1 MDKRVSVRNVLAFAI
16 LGMVAV
22 LFVVIFRNYRG
33 DMPEAIIEAL
43 PQNVDLSLKKVDY
56 TETRNGVR
64 RWQLIADSA
73 DYSVKNATTHIEN
86 IHMTFFDKKGM
97 DEATLTA
104 RNGEMHTEKRDVTA
118 SGDVVVRTVNGYDFF
133 SDSLLFSESDRKIR
147 TDDPVRIVSSQMKVS
162 GEGLE
167 FDVDSHKY
175 LLRSKV
181 RALITKSKGR

>member
-1 MDKRVSVRNVLAFAI
+1 MREKVSVRNVLAFAI
-16 LGMVAV
+16 LAMVAV
-22 LFVVIFRNYRG
+22 LAVVIFRNYRG
-33 DMPEAIIEAL
+33 DTPEAILGAL
-43 PQNVDLSLKKVDY
+43 PKNVDLSLKKIDY

-73 DYSVKNATTHIEN
+73 NYSVKNTTTHVEN
-86 IHMTFFDKKGM
+86 IHMTFYDKQGR

-104 RNGEMHTEKRDVTA
+104 QKGEMHTEKRDVSA
-118 SGDVVVRTVNGYDFF
+118 SGDVVVSTVNGYDFF
-133 SDSLLFSESDRKIR
+133 SDSLFFSENDRKIR
-147 TDDPVRIVSSQMKVS
+147 TEDPVHIVSSQMKVS

-181 RALITKSKGR
+181 RALITKSDGR